1 MLKEIRPAIVMIVLL
16 TIVTGLVYPLAM
28 TGIAQVL
35 FPRQANGSLI
45 VKDGKVLGSE
55 LIGQNF
61 TDDRYF
67 HGRPSATSAA
77 DPNDAT
83 KTVPA
88 PYNAANSSASN
99 AGPTSKAL
107 IERIQ
112 GDVEKLK
119 AENPNAPVPVDLVT
133 TSASGLDPH
142 ITPAAAYF
150 QVPRVAKARGLPE
163 AAGARAGDPEYRR
176 PLPRRPGRAARQ
188 RPAAQHG
195 ARRYEVVVTSWS
207 FDG

>member
-1 MLKEIRPAIVMIVLL
+1 MLKEIRPAIVMMVVFTVI
-16 TIVTGLVYPLAM
+16 TGLVYPLAM
-28 TGIAQVL
+28 TEIAQLV

-45 VKDGKVLGSE
+45 VKDGKVIGSE

-61 TDDRYF
+61 TEAKYF
-67 HGRPSATSAA
+67 QGRPSATSAP
-77 DPNDAT
+77 DPSDSS
-83 KTVPA
+83 KTVSA
-88 PYNAANSSASN
+88 PYNAANSSGSN

-119 AENPNAPVPVDLVT
+119 VENPKAAIPVDLVT

-150 QVPRVAKARGLPE
+150 QVPRVAKERGLPE
-163 AAGARAGDPEYRR
+163 ARVRELVSLHVEGRFLGVLGE
-176 PLPRRPGRAARQ
+176 PRVNVLQLNMALDALK
-188 RPAAQHG
+188 
-195 ARRYEVVVTSWS
+195 S
-207 FDG
+207 